1 MTTKSTY
8 RLRAADMDRRWHV
21 VDAAERPLGRVAGEV
36 ARLLQGKHKATFE
49 PHLAMG
55 DFVVVVNARAVDLT
69 GKKRDQ
75 KVYYRHTGYPGGL
88 RERSFDEQMAKDP
101 TRVIEKAVKGMLPSG
116 VRGRAMLRM
125 LKVYA
130 GAEHPH
136 AAQLTAGTGARAKKR
151 AEAPTPA
158 AAPKAT
164 ATETPA
170 AETSAPTSEA
180 ETTAPT
186 SGDSDRL
193 EGALTKYKR
202 EELDAEATRLGIE
215 IDPAWNKPEVIDA
228 IQARYDA
235 DDSETGSN

>member
-8 RLRAADMDRRWHV
+8 RLKAGDMDRRWHV
-21 VDAAERPLGRVAGEV
+21 MDAAGRPLGRIAGEA

-49 PHLAMG
+49 PHMAMG
-55 DFVVVVNARAVDLT
+55 DFVVVVNAKEVDLT

-101 TRVIEKAVKGMLPSG
+101 TRIIEKAVKGMLPSG

-130 GAEHPH
+130 GPEHPH
-136 AAQLTAGTGARAKKR
+136 AAQLTAGSGARAKKR
-151 AEAPTPA
+151 ADAPKVEVAPKASKAAATTDAAPA
-158 AAPKAT
+158 AAT
-164 ATETPA
+164 
-170 AETSAPTSEA
+170 
-180 ETTAPT
+180 
-186 SGDSDRL
+186 SDRL

-202 EELDAEATRLGIE
+202 EELEAEAERLGIE
-215 IDPAWNKPEVIDA
+215 LDPAWNKPDVIDA

-235 DDSETGSN
+235 DDSENRE

>member
-8 RLRAADMDRRWHV
+8 RLKAGDMDRRWHV
-21 VDAAERPLGRVAGEV
+21 MDAAGRPLGRIAGEA

-49 PHLAMG
+49 PHMAMG
-55 DFVVVVNARAVDLT
+55 DFVVVVNAKEVDLT

-101 TRVIEKAVKGMLPSG
+101 TRIIEKAVKGMLPSG

-130 GAEHPH
+130 GPEHPH
-136 AAQLTAGTGARAKKR
+136 AAQLTAGSGARAKKR
-151 AEAPTPA
+151 ADAPKVE
-158 AAPKAT
+158 AAPKASAAPQAA
-164 ATETPA
+164 ATTEAAPA
-170 AETSAPTSEA
+170 AAT
-180 ETTAPT
+180 
-186 SGDSDRL
+186 SDRL

-202 EELDAEATRLGIE
+202 EELDAEAERLGIE
-215 IDPAWNKPEVIDA
+215 VDSAWNKPDLVDA

-235 DDSETGSN
+235 DDSENRE

>member
-8 RLRAADMDRRWHV
+8 RLKAGDMDRRWHV
-21 VDAAERPLGRVAGEV
+21 MDAAGRPLGRIAGEA
-36 ARLLQGKHKATFE
+36 ARLLQGKHKPTFE

-55 DFVVVVNARAVDLT
+55 DFVVVVNAKEVDLT

-75 KVYYRHTGYPGGL
+75 KIYYRHTGYPGGL

-130 GAEHPH
+130 GPEHPH
-136 AAQLTAGTGARAKKR
+136 AAQLAAGSGARAKKR
-151 AEAPTPA
+151 ADAPKA
-158 AAPKAT
+158 EAAPKA
-164 ATETPA
+164 APKAEAAAPA
-170 AETSAPTSEA
+170 AAT
-180 ETTAPT
+180 
-186 SGDSDRL
+186 SDRL
-193 EGALTKYKR
+193 EGALSKYKR
-202 EELDAEATRLGIE
+202 EELDAEAERLGIE
-215 IDPAWNKPEVIDA
+215 IDSAWNKPDVIDA

-235 DDSETGSN
+235 DDSENRE

>member
-36 ARLLQGKHKATFE
+36 ARLLQGKHKPTFE
-49 PHLAMG
+49 PHMAMG
-55 DFVVVVNARAVDLT
+55 DFVVVINAKAVDLT
-69 GKKRDQ
+69 GKKREQ

-101 TRVIEKAVKGMLPSG
+101 TRIIEKAVKGMLPSG

-151 AEAPTPA
+151 AEAPAP
-158 AAPKAT
+158 APKAEAAT
-164 ATETPA
+164 AEAPAEDAPKPGSTADATPA
-170 AETSAPTSEA
+170 LAT
-180 ETTAPT
+180 
-186 SGDSDRL
+186 GRL
-193 EGALTKYKR
+193 DGALSKYKR
-202 EELDAEATRLGIE
+202 EELDAEAERLGIE
-215 IDPAWNKPEVIDA
+215 IDAAWNKPEVIEA

-235 DDSETGSN
+235 EDADSKDQG

>member
-8 RLRAADMDRRWHV
+8 RLKAGDMDRRWHV
-21 VDAAERPLGRVAGEV
+21 MDAAGRPLGRIAGEA

-49 PHLAMG
+49 PHMAMG
-55 DFVVVVNARAVDLT
+55 DFVVVVNAKEVDLT

-75 KVYYRHTGYPGGL
+75 KIYYRHTGYPGGL

-130 GAEHPH
+130 GPEHPH
-136 AAQLTAGTGARAKKR
+136 AAQLAAGSGARAKKR
-151 AEAPTPA
+151 AEAPKVEATPKAAPQAEAAAAAPA
-158 AAPKAT
+158 AAL
-164 ATETPA
+164 
-170 AETSAPTSEA
+170 APTSE
-180 ETTAPT
+180 
-186 SGDSDRL
+186 RL
-193 EGALTKYKR
+193 EGALSKYKR
-202 EELDAEATRLGIE
+202 EELDAEAERLGIE
-215 IDPAWNKPEVIDA
+215 IDSTWNKPDLVDA

-235 DDSETGSN
+235 DDSENRE